1 MSNNLRSHKAGWFL
15 TSSKIFL
22 QTKYDHLEWKK
33 DSWNKIKW
41 YVFVFE
47 KTVDTDSYSS
57 LGALIKQKFLAFLRR
72 KSWIS
77 SKERSCFWIIHKWR
91 GSQRDVENENL
102 EDFPDITCVK
112 TGGRRAK
119 FLLNWCWCHLWMTPL
134 LMKKCQFPLLGNEP
148 MIYILNDA
156 MNIIL
161 HVEASLSNLTQVKAI
176 HKLRGIFL

>member
-1 MSNNLRSHKAGWFL
+1 MFL
-15 TSSKIFL
+15 CSKRQLTQIH
-22 QTKYDHLEWKK
+22 T
-33 DSWNKIKW
+33 
-41 YVFVFE
+41 
-47 KTVDTDSYSS
+47 S

-91 GSQRDVENENL
+91 GSQRDVENENW
-102 EDFPDITCVK
+102 EDFQGITCVK
-112 TGGRRAK
+112 RGGRRGK
-119 FLLNWCWCHLWMTPL
+119 FSLNWGWCHLWMTPL

-176 HKLRGIFL
+176 HKFRGIFL